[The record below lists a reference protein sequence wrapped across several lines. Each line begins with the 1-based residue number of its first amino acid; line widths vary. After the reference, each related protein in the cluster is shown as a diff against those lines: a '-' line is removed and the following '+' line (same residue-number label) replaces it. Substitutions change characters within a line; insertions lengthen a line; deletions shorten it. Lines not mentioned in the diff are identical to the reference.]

1 MRSRFYLVLG
11 LVCALI
17 FLGGFLGQ
25 EAGGDQF
32 GRDGNLEIWV
42 RTNKP
47 VYEFGEPIGVTLK
60 LKNATSLPLIV
71 NRRFD
76 PFNDLQ
82 WEVFFD
88 PAGFAPIRTAP
99 PKPPTAADYVV
110 LKSGEAIEKEI
121 PNLADIVD
129 GQLIKG
135 LYGLRLTYINKEKPK
150 GPETWTGEV
159 LSNRLSFSIKSG
171 KKT

>member
-1 MRSRFYLVLG
+1 MGSRVYLIFG
-11 LVCALI
+11 LVFSLI
-17 FLGGFLGQ
+17 LFGR
-25 EAGGDQF
+25 EAGGDPF

-47 VYEFGEPIGVTLK
+47 VYEFGEPIVVTLK

-71 NRRFD
+71 NKRLD

-82 WEVFFD
+82 WEIFFD
-88 PAGFAPIRTAP
+88 PAGFVPIRTAP
-99 PKPPTAADYVV
+99 PKPPAADDYVV

-129 GQLIKG
+129 GKLVKG

-150 GPETWTGEV
+150 GPETWTGEIIT
-159 LSNRLSFSIKSG
+159 NRLSFSIKSG